1 MKGINSSLLA
11 ALALSAAA
19 TANAGIIASVSAPGA
34 LHTGVAGATEV
45 NFDGNN
51 CAGYAAC
58 SGNFQ
63 LVTGSVSGQYAAPY
77 GDSTRFA
84 SIPRTG
90 GSGSALFSLG
100 VDADYFGLYWG
111 SVDSYNYISFL
122 LDGVEVGSFGGG
134 SIAGLL
140 ADGNQQSARSNRYV
154 NFNFTDGSKFD
165 QVRLTSNGYAFETD
179 NHAFRA
185 SVPEPAS
192 FALLGLGVAGLVLSR
207 RRLAA

>member
-11 ALALSAAA
+11 ALALGFAA

-45 NFDGNN
+45 SFDGND

-63 LVTGSVSGQYAAPY
+63 LVTGSVGGQYAAPH
-77 GDSTRFA
+77 GDSTRYA
-84 SIPRTG
+84 SIPKAG

-134 SIAGLL
+134 SISGLL
-140 ADGNQQSARSNRYV
+140 ADGNQQSDRSNRYV
-154 NFNFTDGSKFD
+154 NFNFTDGSRFD